1 MTYDALVVGSGPNG
15 LTAAVILAR
24 NGFKTLLIEQAETI
38 GGGCRSAPLTKSG
51 FVHDICAAV
60 HPLGFSSPIFKEFP
74 LEEHGLT
81 WCQPEIPLAHP
92 LDHGRAALLYTSL
105 EETAANFGPDGQP
118 YKKLVSP
125 FIKSWPALVEGI
137 LGPVMRLPRHP
148 LLLAQFAKSSLPSVS
163 YLVNKHFINGS
174 AKALFAGL
182 AVHGLLPLERSP
194 TASFAMVLSCAAHSS
209 GWPLVK
215 GGSQQ
220 LVNALAA
227 YFKKLGGEIQT
238 GRMIKNI
245 GDLPRAKTTLF
256 NLTPQQI
263 SALAGERLPL
273 FQHQRLR
280 RFRHGPGVFK
290 LDWALSEP
298 IPWLNPDCR
307 RAGTVH
313 LGGSFAE
320 IARSERDVWLGRHPE
335 KPAVILVQP
344 SLFDKTR
351 APAGRHTA
359 WAYCHLPASSDYN
372 MTPFVENQIER
383 FAPGFKE
390 IIEARSIMNPQAM
403 ESHNPNYVGG
413 DITGG
418 IQNLRQT
425 LFRPTITLKPYDL
438 PIPGWFLCSSS
449 SPPGGGVHG
458 MCGFHA
464 ANRALKWLKK

>member
-1 MTYDALVVGSGPNG
+1 MASDALVVGSGPNG
-15 LTAAVILAR
+15 LTAAIMLAR
-24 NGFKTLLIEQAETI
+24 NGFKTLLIEQAEMI
-38 GGGCRSAPLTKSG
+38 GGGCRSAPLTESG
-51 FVHDICAAV
+51 FTHDICAAV
-60 HPLGFSSPIFKEFP
+60 HPLGFSSPIFNEFP
-74 LEEHGLT
+74 LKEHGLS
-81 WCQPEIPLAHP
+81 WCKPEIPLAHP
-92 LDHGRAALLYTSL
+92 LDNGKAALLHANL
-105 EETAANFGPDGQP
+105 EETVVNFGPDGAS
-118 YKKLVSP
+118 YKELVLP
-125 FIKSWPALVEGI
+125 FVKSWPALVEGI
-137 LGPVMRLPRHP
+137 LGPILRLPHHP
-148 LLLAQFAKSSLPSVS
+148 LLLTKFALSSLPSVAW
-163 YLVNKHFINGS
+163 LVNKHFTNTP

-194 TASFAMVLSCAAHSS
+194 TASFAMVLGTAAHSA
-209 GWPLVK
+209 GWPLVT

-220 LVNALAA
+220 LANALAS

-238 GRMIKNI
+238 GRMIKKTS
-245 GDLPRAKTTLF
+245 DLPLARTTLF
-256 NLTPQQI
+256 DLTPRQI
-263 SALAGERLPL
+263 TDLAGERFPL
-273 FQHQRLR
+273 FQRQRLR

-290 LDWALSEP
+290 LDWALNEP
-298 IPWLNPDCR
+298 IPWQNPDCR

-335 KPAVILVQP
+335 KPAVLLVQP

-351 APAGRHTA
+351 APAGKHTA
-359 WAYCHLPASSDYN
+359 WAYCHIPAGSDYD

-390 IIEARSIMNPQAM
+390 IIESRSTMNPQAM
-403 ESHNPNYVGG
+403 ENHNHNYVGG

-438 PIPGWFLCSSS
+438 PMPGWFLCSAS